1 MPQGEDQTVNNI
13 SPEKIRNLFDSTN
26 VSKSGSSKV
35 VEGLRSWAKFGMD
48 ISGAANSS
56 ILSLAKTEMSK
67 IRAKKKFESYSK
79 AKEKKKNKLKNTGDV
94 PATFD
99 HRNYGA
105 WYIKSA
111 KWESRF
117 HSLSDQKSVKMLKN
131 RRIPK
136 NEQQLTTQTVSA
148 KFICFCLCAGQQES
162 ALSAPRRDVNKKLN
176 AMPEL

>member
-79 AKEKKKNKLKNTGDV
+79 AKEKKKNKLKNTV
-94 PATFD
+94 F
-99 HRNYGA
+99 
-105 WYIKSA
+105 
-111 KWESRF
+111 
-117 HSLSDQKSVKMLKN
+117 LSFNVRLVINMAFYFL
-131 RRIPK
+131 I
-136 NEQQLTTQTVSA
+136 QLYNVL
-148 KFICFCLCAGQQES
+148 FIGC
-162 ALSAPRRDVNKKLN
+162 
-176 AMPEL
+176 